1 MSSAFPSAVWAFLI
15 GILATVLAYQSGLI
29 DGRFRVPGFPTHP
42 VARHDRGGMP
52 LLVSVAPATQDAP
65 CLPVFKVSNR
75 TKSAIYFES
84 GTGTLFHSDDELG
97 AAYGYDGETYR
108 PGPDDELGSYESYAS
123 PSASADPNGGQPIF
137 LRPGASI
144 RTGGRGP
151 GRRHHSSD
159 GCRMVKVRLSN

>member
-1 MSSAFPSAVWAFLI
+1 MSSAFASAVGAFLI
-15 GILATVLAYQSGLI
+15 GILAAVLAYQSGLI
-29 DGRFRVPGFPTHP
+29 DGHFRIPGFPTHP
-42 VARHDRGGMP
+42 VAQHDRGGMP

-84 GTGTLFHSDDELG
+84 GIGALFHGDDELG

-108 PGPDDELGSYESYAS
+108 PGPDDELGFYESYAS

-137 LRPGASI
+137 LRRGASI
-144 RTGGRGP
+144 RTGDRGP
-151 GRRHHSSD
+151 GRHHSSG
-159 GCRMVKVRLSN
+159 GCGAVKIRLSN

>member
-1 MSSAFPSAVWAFLI
+1 MSSAFASAVGAFLI
-15 GILATVLAYQSGLI
+15 GILAAVLAYQSGLI
-29 DGRFRVPGFPTHP
+29 DGHFRIPGFPTHP
-42 VARHDRGGMP
+42 AAQHDRGGMP

-84 GTGTLFHSDDELG
+84 GIGALSHGDDELG

-144 RTGGRGP
+144 RTGDRRP
-151 GRRHHSSD
+151 GRHHSSG
-159 GCRMVKVRLSN
+159 GCGAVKIRLSN

>member
-1 MSSAFPSAVWAFLI
+1 MSSAFPSAVGAFLI
-15 GILATVLAYQSGLI
+15 GILAAVLAYQSGLI
-29 DGRFRVPGFPTHP
+29 DGHFRIPGFPTHP
-42 VARHDRGGMP
+42 AAQHDRGGMP

-84 GTGTLFHSDDELG
+84 GIGALSHGDDELG

-144 RTGGRGP
+144 RTGDRRP
-151 GRRHHSSD
+151 GRHHSSG
-159 GCRMVKVRLSN
+159 GCGAVKIRLSN